1 MSIDEQLDKIINEEE
16 IVTPPPLPSIR
27 IISSFDGGYMYYLL
41 VECPHCGEPSLPKLT
56 RDVTVE
62 LRAGNIHNVS
72 PALDL
77 PPHRSAKDETTQ
89 CPGWQGFYRNGKFE
103 AAAEKQT
110 IADEIKQLFN
120 SKYWGGTLTTEKNRA
135 TLLAMYPNIDL
146 MRLENSYKACGQN
159 VEETIKHY
167 IATMKELALT
177 TKALNKW
184 ARRRHK

>member
-1 MSIDEQLDKIINEEE
+1 MNKNKCTWEGSSKFGQVCDKPNAQREDVLCCEQILAKIKE

-27 IISSFDGGYMYYLL
+27 IICSIDGGYAYYLF
-41 VECPHCGEPSLPKLT
+41 VECPHCGEPSLPKWT

-103 AAAEKQT
+103 AAA
-110 IADEIKQLFN
+110 
-120 SKYWGGTLTTEKNRA
+120 
-135 TLLAMYPNIDL
+135 
-146 MRLENSYKACGQN
+146 
-159 VEETIKHY
+159 
-167 IATMKELALT
+167 
-177 TKALNKW
+177 
-184 ARRRHK
+184 